1 MSRCCFFRCLA
12 KIPNPPTDTPLLAR
26 SKCLQKIMQ
35 LKKLVL
41 CSTRIFKLGSSTE
54 KLIVL
59 ICQPKFITSDLII
72 NLLPLSHIEEAV
84 CKDSCRSITLC
95 NSWKKIWQ
103 TTNKKFSIT
112 PPYVIVH
119 LLSEENNMM
128 YDKNGLILISIL
140 IFYWLPERALVKKNI
155 GSV

>member
-1 MSRCCFFRCLA
+1 MSA
-12 KIPNPPTDTPLLAR
+12 KNYATQNISSPHNNNIKTW
-26 SKCLQKIMQ
+26 
-35 LKKLVL
+35 
-41 CSTRIFKLGSSTE
+41 SSTE

-59 ICQPKFITSDLII
+59 IYQPKFVKIDLITY
-72 NLLPLSHIEEAV
+72 LLPLSQIEEAV

-119 LLSEENNMM
+119 LLSERKQYGVWQEWVNINQ
-128 YDKNGLILISIL
+128 YTDLLLTSWEGSCQ
-140 IFYWLPERALVKKNI
+140 KKY
-155 GSV
+155 